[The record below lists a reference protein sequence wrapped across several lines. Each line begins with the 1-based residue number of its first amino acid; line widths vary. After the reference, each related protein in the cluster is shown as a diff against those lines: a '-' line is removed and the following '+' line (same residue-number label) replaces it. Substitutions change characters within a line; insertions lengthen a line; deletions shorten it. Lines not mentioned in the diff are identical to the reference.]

1 MAPVITKNAPS
12 EIPSPALGYTGNLI
26 RMTHH
31 GAEDLNGSPYYTPP
45 EATDTPEAPEVSDDQ
60 QANEPVTK
68 VEDTGAEPVPVAPFV
83 PSDRRPAQTRIIAMM
98 NQKGGVGKTTTAA
111 NLAAALVMEGMR
123 VLTIDMDPQAH
134 LSLSFGVE
142 IDEESYSLYD
152 LLSDDDLEAED
163 VICEI
168 YPGLE
173 LLPSE
178 VNLAGIEGELAP
190 KVITGQAQRV
200 LKTKL
205 KKILS
210 KNNPQRPDFVII
222 DCPPS
227 LGLLTIN
234 ALTLANEV
242 IVPMQAHFLA
252 LQGLSKLLET
262 VQLIRNGFNENLGV
276 SGVILCMHDAQTIL
290 AGEVVN
296 DLKAFLEGSRDAD
309 VPWNNAVI
317 YEPYIRRNIK
327 LAESPSFGKTIFE
340 YAPTCPGARDYE
352 KLAISVL
359 NHVVVS

>member
-1 MAPVITKNAPS
+1 MN
-12 EIPSPALGYTGNLI
+12 EW
-26 RMTHH
+26 
-31 GAEDLNGSPYYTPP
+31 PYYSPP
-45 EATDTPEAPEVSDDQ
+45 QDAPADHNGEASSHHDHASSQHEDNPADDPAVDDQ
-60 QANEPVTK
+60 VTDEMP
-68 VEDTGAEPVPVAPFV
+68 EDTGNDPVPVAPFIPAPNR
-83 PSDRRPAQTRIIAMM
+83 PSQTRIIAMM

-152 LLSDDDLEAED
+152 LLSDDELDAND

-168 YPGLE
+168 YPGLT

-178 VNLAGIEGELAP
+178 GNLAGIEGELAP

-200 LKTKL
+200 LKDKL
-205 KKILS
+205 AAVLS
-210 KNNPQRPDFVII
+210 DENPEKPDFVII

-262 VQLIRNGFNENLGV
+262 VQLIRNGFNAHLTV
-276 SGVILCMHDAQTIL
+276 SGIILCMHDAQTIL
-290 AGEVVN
+290 AGEVVG
-296 DLKAFLEGSRDAD
+296 DLQAFLEGSREAK
-309 VPWNNAVI
+309 VPWQNAVI
-317 YEPYIRRNIK
+317 YQPYIRRNIK

-352 KLAISVL
+352 TLAQSVL
-359 NHVVVS
+359 AQSVTG

>member
-1 MAPVITKNAPS
+1 MN
-12 EIPSPALGYTGNLI
+12 
-26 RMTHH
+26 
-31 GAEDLNGSPYYTPP
+31 
-45 EATDTPEAPEVSDDQ
+45 DTPAPESSPVDNETEEVAEWTDDSV
-60 QANEPVTK
+60 AKSIPVP
-68 VEDTGAEPVPVAPFV
+68 EDTGAEPVPVSMFV
-83 PSDRRPAQTRIIAMM
+83 QADHRPKQMRIIAMM
-98 NQKGGVGKTTTAA
+98 NQKGGVGKTTTAS

-123 VLTIDMDPQAH
+123 VLAIDMDPQAH

-152 LLSDDDLEAED
+152 LLADDDLDAAD

-168 YPGLE
+168 YSGLT

-178 VNLAGIEGELAP
+178 VNLAGVEGELAP

-200 LKTKL
+200 LKNKL
-205 KKILS
+205 KGVLGDG
-210 KNNPQRPDFVII
+210 NPEKPDYVII

-252 LQGLSKLLET
+252 LQGLSKLFET
-262 VQLIRNGFNENLGV
+262 VQLIRNGFNSDLTVTGMV
-276 SGVILCMHDAQTIL
+276 LCMHDKQTIL

-296 DLKAFLEGSRDAD
+296 DLNAFLDASKDLD
-309 VPWNNAVI
+309 VPWNKAIIFN
-317 YEPYIRRNIK
+317 PPIRRNIK

-340 YAPTCPGARDYE
+340 YAPTCPGSRDYQA
-352 KLAISVL
+352 LAESVID
-359 NHVVVS
+359 HTKMPDRS

>member
-1 MAPVITKNAPS
+1 
-12 EIPSPALGYTGNLI
+12 
-26 RMTHH
+26 
-31 GAEDLNGSPYYTPP
+31 
-45 EATDTPEAPEVSDDQ
+45 
-60 QANEPVTK
+60 
-68 VEDTGAEPVPVAPFV
+68 
-83 PSDRRPAQTRIIAMM
+83 MM

-142 IDEESYSLYD
+142 VDSESYSLYD
-152 LLSDDDLEAED
+152 LLADDDLAAED
-163 VICEI
+163 VVCEI
-168 YPGLE
+168 YPGLT
-173 LLPSE
+173 LIPSE

-200 LKTKL
+200 LKGKL
-205 KKILS
+205 KNILS

-242 IVPMQAHFLA
+242 VVPMQAHFLA
-252 LQGLSKLLET
+252 LQGLSKLLDT
-262 VQLIRNGFNENLGV
+262 VQHIQSGFNEQLCV
-276 SGVILCMHDAQTIL
+276 SGIILCMHDANTIL

-296 DLKAFLEGSRDAD
+296 DLRAFLEGSRDSD
-309 VPWNNAVI
+309 VPWRNAVI
-317 YEPYIRRNIK
+317 FDPPIRRNIK

-340 YAPTCPGARDYE
+340 YAPTCPGSRDYS
-352 KLAISVL
+352 KLAESVL
-359 NHVVVS
+359 AHCVGQ

>member
-1 MAPVITKNAPS
+1 LNEWPYYSPPQDAPAEQAGEVSSHDDHDQTDDAPVDELDADES
-12 EIPSPALGYTGNLI
+12 DVELDDTGN
-26 RMTHH
+26 
-31 GAEDLNGSPYYTPP
+31 D
-45 EATDTPEAPEVSDDQ
+45 
-60 QANEPVTK
+60 
-68 VEDTGAEPVPVAPFV
+68 PVPVSPFV
-83 PSDRRPAQTRIIAMM
+83 QAEHRPKQTRIIAMM

-152 LLSDDDLEAED
+152 LLSDDDLQAED

-168 YPGLE
+168 YPGLT

-200 LKTKL
+200 LKDKL
-205 KKILS
+205 KPILS
-210 KNNPQRPDFVII
+210 DANPQKPDFVII

-262 VQLIRNGFNENLGV
+262 VQLIRNGFNANLVV
-276 SGVILCMHDAQTIL
+276 SGIILCMHDAQTIL
-290 AGEVVN
+290 AGEVVS
-296 DLKAFLEGSRDAD
+296 DLKAFLEGSRDSD
-309 VPWNNAVI
+309 VPWKNAVI
-317 YEPYIRRNIK
+317 YHPYIRRNIK

-352 KLAISVL
+352 ALADSVL
-359 NHVVVS
+359 SQSVMNG

>member
-1 MAPVITKNAPS
+1 MN
-12 EIPSPALGYTGNLI
+12 
-26 RMTHH
+26 
-31 GAEDLNGSPYYTPP
+31 DSPYYTPP
-45 EATDTPEAPEVSDDQ
+45 ETPEVPEAQQTPETSEPDEVSESSPQ
-60 QANEPVTK
+60 
-68 VEDTGAEPVPVAPFV
+68 DTGAEPVPIAPFV
-83 PSDRRPAQTRIIAMM
+83 PAPHRPGKTRIIAMM
-98 NQKGGVGKTTTAA
+98 NQKGGVGKTTPAA

-152 LLSDDDLEAED
+152 LLCDDDLDAAD

-178 VNLAGIEGELAP
+178 VNLAGVEGELAP

-200 LKTKL
+200 LKDKL
-205 KKILS
+205 KAVLS
-210 KNNPQRPDFVII
+210 ENNPDRPDFVII

-262 VQLIRNGFNENLGV
+262 VQLIRNGFNDKLSV

-296 DLKAFLEGSRDAD
+296 DLKAFLDGSRDSD
-309 VPWNNAVI
+309 VPWKDAII
-317 YEPYIRRNIK
+317 YEPYVRRNIK

-352 KLAISVL
+352 NLASAVIGHSVFQ
-359 NHVVVS
+359 

>member
-1 MAPVITKNAPS
+1 MN
-12 EIPSPALGYTGNLI
+12 E
-26 RMTHH
+26 
-31 GAEDLNGSPYYTPP
+31 SPYYTPP
-45 EATDTPEAPEVSDDQ
+45 TTGSPEAPEASV
-60 QANEPVTK
+60 NETPEAEAVTPPL
-68 VEDTGAEPVPVAPFV
+68 DTGAEPVPVAPFL
-83 PSDRRPAQTRIIAMM
+83 PSDHRPAQTRIIAMM

-152 LLSDDDLEAED
+152 LLADDDLDADD
-163 VICEI
+163 VLCEI
-168 YPGLE
+168 YPGLN

-178 VNLAGIEGELAP
+178 VNLAGVEGELAP

-200 LKTKL
+200 LKSKL
-205 KKILS
+205 KKMLADS
-210 KNNPQRPDFVII
+210 NPQRPDFVII

-262 VQLIRNGFNENLGV
+262 VQLIRNSFNENLSV

-296 DLKAFLEGSRDAD
+296 DLKAFLEGSRQAD
-309 VPWNNAVI
+309 VPWNNAII
-317 YEPYIRRNIK
+317 YEPYVRRNIK

-352 KLAISVL
+352 KLASSVISHSV
-359 NHVVVS
+359 NQ